1 MATEE
6 TSMTAAEYS
15 EAVYQWLQQAYQWQ
29 ALAVGRQFIQILYW
43 GNSWLKGVFISLG
56 NFKQIIIIILKQ
68 DFQHI
73 WHIKVPYSSSQQI
86 L

>member
-43 GNSWLKGVFISLG
+43 GKLLIFIML
-56 NFKQIIIIILKQ
+56 
-68 DFQHI
+68 
-73 WHIKVPYSSSQQI
+73 
-86 L
+86 